1 MSITLNTPD
10 IEKAI
15 KFAKQLQCS
24 FVVTLKYSVLTPNN
38 YAFKNIA
45 DANKF
50 IERAKLHNINTTITK
65 V

>member
-10 IEKAI
+10 VETAI
-15 KFAKQLQCS
+15 YYAKKLECNY
-24 FVVTLKYSVLTPNN
+24 VVTLNYSVLTPNN
-38 YAFKNIA
+38 YAFKNMT
-45 DANKF
+45 DAQKF